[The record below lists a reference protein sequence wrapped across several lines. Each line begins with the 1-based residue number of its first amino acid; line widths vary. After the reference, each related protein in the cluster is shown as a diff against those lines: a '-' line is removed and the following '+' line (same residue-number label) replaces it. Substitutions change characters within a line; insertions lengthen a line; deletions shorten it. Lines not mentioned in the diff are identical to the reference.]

1 MFADA
6 RYLHQKGRIMPSN
19 RERLVTSLAQLNMKA
34 VLENTDILLS
44 AGVPGEEIFVLLQ
57 RGMDLVNNSCSAG
70 EYFIADLIMANN
82 IYSAALDRITR
93 DSALASRSEIGKVL
107 MGTVQGDIHD
117 LGKNL
122 IALLLRNS
130 GFTVIDL
137 GSSVSP
143 ERFSSAVLTY
153 APNLLVISGS
163 LSGSEIMMA
172 RTIEV
177 IEDAGIRSAIRI
189 ILGGNCINERQALMI
204 GADAYSRDILDCVRL
219 SRRLV
224 LGEE

>member
-1 MFADA
+1 
-6 RYLHQKGRIMPSN
+6 MPSD

-34 VLENTDILLS
+34 VLESTDKLLS
-44 AGVPGEEIFVLLQ
+44 LGVPGEEIFALLQ
-57 RGMDLVNNSCSAG
+57 RGMDLVNNSCTAG

-82 IYSAALDRITR
+82 IYREALDHLTR
-93 DSALASRSEIGKVL
+93 SNPAGAIGGMGKVL

-122 IALLLRNS
+122 IALLLRNG
-130 GFTVIDL
+130 GFEVTDL
-137 GSSVSP
+137 GVSVPP
-143 ERFSSAVLTY
+143 ERFSSAVLTE
-153 APNLLVISGS
+153 APDLLIISGT

-172 RTIEV
+172 RTIEA
-177 IEDAGIRSAIRI
+177 IEDIGARSAVRI

-219 SRRLV
+219 SRQLV
-224 LGEE
+224 LGEG

>member
-1 MFADA
+1 
-6 RYLHQKGRIMPSN
+6 MPSN
-19 RERLVTSLAQLNMKA
+19 REKLVSSLAQLNLKA
-34 VLENTDILLS
+34 VLENTDLLLS
-44 AGVPGEEIFVLLQ
+44 AGVPEEEIFALLQ

-82 IYSAALDRITR
+82 IYSAALDRITQDR
-93 DSALASRSEIGKVL
+93 TGSRGEIGKVL

-130 GFTVIDL
+130 GFGVVDL
-137 GSSVSP
+137 GVNISP
-143 ERFSSAVLTY
+143 ERFCSAVLTY
-153 APNLLVISGS
+153 TPNLLIISGS

-177 IEDAGIRSAIRI
+177 IENAGIRNAIRV